1 MKESRKNRGNGVIWA
16 IILVVIVAIV
26 VTFIVIAKSRKYEPG
41 KTENGVYLNKWAD
54 VQKANLLVGVYPGK
68 SLEAGEGYFLKA
80 AGNFIYRATVAV
92 SLPPFS
98 CYLPSDEKRTYLK
111 LEETTDGI
119 SECPEYH
126 DYSEYSEYADAIYDL
141 SGRKV
146 ENRKSSN
153 PQLPKGIYI
162 FGGRKIIVK

>member
-1 MKESRKNRGNGVIWA
+1 MDDALSD
-16 IILVVIVAIV
+16 
-26 VTFIVIAKSRKYEPG
+26 
-41 KTENGVYLNKWAD
+41 KWAD

-126 DYSEYSEYADAIYDL
+126 DYSEYSGYAGAIYDL